1 MWFYIYFIE
10 MRISFEFM
18 MGISFEFMMRILNL
32 RWELVLNL

>member
-18 MGISFEFMMRILNL
+18 MGISFEFMMGISLNL
-32 RWELVLNL
+32 

>member
-18 MGISFEFMMRILNL
+18 MGISFEFMMKSSFNL
-32 RWELVLNL
+32 